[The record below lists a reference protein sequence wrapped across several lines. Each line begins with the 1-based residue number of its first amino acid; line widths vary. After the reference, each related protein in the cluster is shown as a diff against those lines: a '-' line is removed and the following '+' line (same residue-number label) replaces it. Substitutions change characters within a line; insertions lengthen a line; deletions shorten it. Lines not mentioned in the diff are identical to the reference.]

1 MSTVTDPIAD
11 LLARVRNAGTAQK
24 TEMFVPYSKI
34 KAEIVRILKDE
45 GYITDYSVDTE
56 AAHPRI
62 KITNKIANRTSA
74 ITGLKRVSRPGLRRY
89 VGAQEIPRVLGGMGV
104 SILSTPRGILSGREA
119 KKQNVGGELLAYIW
133 SARRKFFMSRIG
145 NKAVEIPDKVKV
157 NIGNDGAVA
166 VEGPKGKL
174 QWTLPREIKA
184 SVKDN
189 RVSLVRDAETR
200 GVKAL
205 HGLSRSLVHNMV
217 QGVSEGFSKNLEIE
231 GVGFKAAVQGSNLNL
246 SLGKSHPIL
255 FPIPKEIKIT
265 VTENTKIAIAGID
278 KKLVGQVAADI
289 RRYYPPEPYKGKG
302 VRYAGEVVRRKEG
315 KTVQ

>member
-1 MSTVTDPIAD
+1 
-11 LLARVRNAGTAQK
+11 
-24 TEMFVPYSKI
+24 
-34 KAEIVRILKDE
+34 
-45 GYITDYSVDTE
+45 
-56 AAHPRI
+56 
-62 KITNKIANRTSA
+62 
-74 ITGLKRVSRPGLRRY
+74 
-89 VGAQEIPRVLGGMGV
+89 
-104 SILSTPRGILSGREA
+104 
-119 KKQNVGGELLAYIW
+119 
-133 SARRKFFMSRIG
+133 MSRIG

-200 GVKAL
+200 SVKAL

-231 GVGFKAAVQGSNLNL
+231 GVGFKAAVQGKAVNL
-246 SLGKSHPIL
+246 SLGYSHPIL
-255 FPIPKEIKIT
+255 YPIPDQIKVT
-265 VTENTKIAIAGID
+265 VDENTKLTIEGPS
-278 KKLVGQVAADI
+278 KETVGKVAAEI
-289 RRYYPPEPYKGKG
+289 RSFYPPEPYKGKG
-302 VRYAGEVVRRKEG
+302 VRYSDEKVKRKEG